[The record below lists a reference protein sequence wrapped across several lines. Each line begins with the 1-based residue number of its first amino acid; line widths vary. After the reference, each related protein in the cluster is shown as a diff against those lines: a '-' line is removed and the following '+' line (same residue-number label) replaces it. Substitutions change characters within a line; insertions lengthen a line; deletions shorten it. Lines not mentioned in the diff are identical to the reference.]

1 MGLADDLI
9 VTKTAP
15 ELCPFGRM
23 RDELN
28 ESDRAALDGVT
39 TEILATPTNVRM
51 GTSGGVTIAW
61 LHGALRKNGVRI
73 GRQTINDHLRGVC
86 RCESR

>member
-28 ESDRAALDGVT
+28 EPDRAALDGAVKQ
-39 TEILATPTNVRM
+39 ILATPTSVRM
-51 GTSGGVTIAW
+51 GSMGGVTISW
-61 LHGALRKNGVRI
+61 LHDALRKNGVRI